1 MEHKK
6 RRKLNKRG
14 YALLFV
20 LVAIIVLMARCVHGC
35 SSSDE
40 PTKTVDTVKTVNTIP
55 VDTALQH
62 RLKEFAQRPRP
73 QGQFAF
79 MVYDISAQKPVYGCN
94 ETMAMSSASCMKL
107 LSGIAGLHLMGC
119 NYTYYSTLFMR
130 GKVAADGLLNGDVA
144 FSGGLHPQ
152 LEAADLGAFA
162 KALKDKGVKA
172 IGGKLIIDLVAQEP
186 VKSEAHWYPWDLSF
200 SKYGLLYKGS
210 QRITSA
216 LKAALRMQ
224 GIALKDTQ
232 IVLAPTPKGM
242 TAVHTESLPID
253 EVVKRMWKN
262 SSNTQ
267 ATAMLYT
274 IGNRVDARRHP
285 AIAGVEYLRKFLR
298 EDVGMTD
305 KQLVIHDGCGLCTH
319 NHLSPKAL
327 TAILNYGY
335 QDEAIRQML
344 ERNLSVSGTDGTL
357 AREMTNPKTRGKI
370 KAKTGT
376 LSHPYGISSLAGLCE
391 GSNGHKLAF
400 AIMDCQMSVLDAR
413 VLQRKLCEELVK

>member
-14 YALLFV
+14 YILLFALL
-20 LVAIIVLMARCVHGC
+20 AIVLMMARCVQKC
-35 SSSDE
+35 SSSEE
-40 PTKTVDTVKTVNTIP
+40 PTKVVDTIKVVNKLP

-73 QGQFAF
+73 QGKFAF
-79 MVYDISAQKPVYGCN
+79 MVYDITAQQPVYGCN

-119 NYTYYSTLFMR
+119 DYTYFSTLFMS
-130 GKVAADGLLNGDVA
+130 GKVAADGKLNGNVA
-144 FSGGLHPQ
+144 FSGGLNPQ
-152 LEAADLGAFA
+152 LEAADLNTFA
-162 KALKDKGVKA
+162 KALRAKGVKEIA
-172 IGGKLIIDLVAQEP
+172 GKLIIDLAVKEP

-200 SKYGLLYKGS
+200 SKYGLLYKGQ
-210 QRITSA
+210 QRITTA

-224 GIALKDTQ
+224 GIAVKDAQ
-232 IVLAPTPKGM
+232 IVVAPTPKGM
-242 TAVHTESLPID
+242 TAVHTEQLAID

-274 IGNRVDARRHP
+274 IGNRIDASRHP
-285 AIAGVEYLRKFLR
+285 AVVGVEYLRKFLR
-298 EDVGMTD
+298 KDVGMTD

-335 QDEAIRQML
+335 QDEDIRQML
-344 ERNLSVSGTDGTL
+344 ERNLSISGTDGTL
-357 AREMTNPKTRGKI
+357 AREMTSVKTRGKI

-376 LSHPYGISSLAGLCE
+376 LSHPYGISSLAGLCD
-391 GSNGHKLAF
+391 GTNGHKLAF